1 MVEVLCV
8 FDAQDEHVVV
18 VAVGQDVHATEAA
31 VFQSKDFD
39 WKSEKIMLERLI
51 WKKLGSSDSQPY
63 SKSLQSKTP
72 NLIHLITTLVWNSP

>member
-1 MVEVLCV
+1 LVEVLRV

-39 WKSEKIMLERLI
+39 
-51 WKKLGSSDSQPY
+51 
-63 SKSLQSKTP
+63 
-72 NLIHLITTLVWNSP
+72 